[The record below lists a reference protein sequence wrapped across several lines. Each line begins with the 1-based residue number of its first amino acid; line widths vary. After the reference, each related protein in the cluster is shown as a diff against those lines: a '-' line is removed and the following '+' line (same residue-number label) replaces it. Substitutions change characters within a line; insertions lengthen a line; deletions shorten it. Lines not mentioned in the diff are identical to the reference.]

1 MAGNLKVFVAETAK
15 EIEAIMAAELERRVK
30 SLFTGALNAIKTSVR
45 EIVKREISN
54 CPEMKS
60 LNGGVL
66 QFDIGLT
73 SGQASAVAEGWA
85 SAVAGS
91 VNVKLRPI
99 SMGKTTT
106 GGITVEVQPSD
117 FSNRLRTELRPI
129 WGNNMEATTYTAEV
143 DSLLLSWGDR
153 ILIGDYD
160 IEYGSFGRSGGARMK
175 KKKGAS
181 WGISSGLSRV
191 PPQFAGTA
199 RNNFLTRTL
208 GSPGVQ
214 TQITAAIIRALN
226 NVRVK

>member
-1 MAGNLKVFVAETAK
+1 MAGGLKVFVAETVK
-15 EIEAIMAAELERRVK
+15 EIEAMMAAELEVKVK
-30 SLFTGALNAIKTSVR
+30 SLFAGALSAIKTSVR

-73 SGQASAVAEGWA
+73 RGQASAVAEGWA
-85 SAVAGS
+85 NAVAGS

-106 GGITVEVQPSD
+106 GGITVEIQPSD

-129 WGNNMEATTYTAEV
+129 WGDNMEATTYTAEV

-181 WGISSGLSRV
+181 WGISKGLSRV
-191 PPQFAGTA
+191 PPEFAGTTK
-199 RNNFLTRTL
+199 NNFLTRTL
-208 GSPGVQ
+208 ESSSVQ
-214 TQITAAIIRALN
+214 TQIKTAIIRALN